1 MQRRR
6 RLARL
11 RRGIREY
18 GLTAGTLG
26 STAAQTLMVVLLP
39 VLLYRYTSSATM
51 IGLAIAG
58 EGLMA
63 ILVPYWIG
71 GWSDHL
77 PLSIARRYGR
87 RTFFLLLA
95 APVMAMA
102 VGLAPFVTGFWTVAA
117 LALVFFLALHSYLT
131 PLWALMIDEVPARR
145 RGRVQG
151 VRGALHSAG
160 LAYGLVAGGLLYA
173 IWAPLP
179 FLTAGVLV
187 VGTTALTFVLA
198 PRSAMGAHVPEP
210 TEVFRVWR
218 RLQGRPAMSWM
229 LLANSLWSAGV
240 DGIRPYIFLFATVV
254 LGINVAQ
261 TSLLLMVIVG
271 GLGLGALVVGRLGDR
286 VGHARLLG
294 IGATI
299 TGVAMVLGFFVRD
312 VPSAVALL
320 LFSGLGAAT
329 FISLTY
335 PLFASLVGVRGIGQD
350 TGLFIMTSGVG
361 RIVSPILIGAAI
373 DVGRVAVPELRGYP
387 LMWPIAGSFTL
398 LGVLALARA
407 MTHARRDR
415 ERRAAE
421 RAAGSRAGGA
431 R

>member
-6 RLARL
+6 RLARM
-11 RRGIREY
+11 RRAIREY

-26 STAAQTLMVVLLP
+26 STAGQTLMVVLLP
-39 VLLYRYTSSATM
+39 VLLFRYTNSAVL
-51 IGLAIAG
+51 IGLVIAG

-63 ILVPYWIG
+63 IMVPYWIG
-71 GWSDHL
+71 AWSDHL

-87 RTFFLLLA
+87 RTFFLLIA
-95 APVMAMA
+95 APIMAVAMA
-102 VGLAPFVTGFWTVAA
+102 LAPFVDGFWTIAA
-117 LALVFFLALHSYLT
+117 LALVFFLALHSYLA
-131 PLWALMIDEVPARR
+131 PLWALMIDEVPPRR

-160 LAYGLVAGGLLYA
+160 LAYGLVAAGLLYA
-173 IWAPLP
+173 IWEPLP
-179 FLTAGVLV
+179 FLTAAVLV
-187 VGTTALTFVLA
+187 LATTALTFVLA
-198 PRSAMGAHVPEP
+198 PRAAMPGYPPERA
-210 TEVFRVWR
+210 ELFRVWR
-218 RLQGRPAMSWM
+218 RLRGRPAMSWM

-261 TSLLLMVIVG
+261 TSLLLTVIVG

-294 IGATI
+294 AGALI
-299 TGVAMVLGFFVRD
+299 TGIAMILGFFVRE

-320 LFSGLGAAT
+320 LFSGLGAAAL
-329 FISLTY
+329 ISLAY
-335 PLFASLVGVRGIGQD
+335 PLFASITGDRGIGQD
-350 TGLFIMTSGVG
+350 TGLFIMMSGVG

-373 DVGRVAVPELRGYP
+373 DVGRVAAPDVMGYP
-387 LMWPIAGSFTL
+387 LMWPIAGAFTL

-407 MTHARRDR
+407 MTHVRRDR
-415 ERRAAE
+415 ASQAAARRVSGTA
-421 RAAGSRAGGA
+421 SGGA
-431 R
+431 